1 MSNSMTLTAVG
12 VSMIGVALI
21 LVIAIRAYM
30 AATSERR
37 LTSMLERVGV
47 DPMLAANGDN
57 AQILREIRQRCH
69 TCATEDVCE
78 RWLTGEVKG
87 ANDFCPNINVFAT
100 LRETAAR
107 Q

>member
-1 MSNSMTLTAVG
+1 
-12 VSMIGVALI
+12 MIGVAMI
-21 LVIAIRAYM
+21 LVFAIRAYR

-37 LTSMLERVGV
+37 LISMLERVGI
-47 DPMLAANGDN
+47 DPALATTGDN
-57 AQILREIRQRCH
+57 AQIIREIRQRCY

-78 RWLTGEVKG
+78 RWLSGEVKG
-87 ANDFCPNINVFAT
+87 ANDFCPNVNVFAT